1 MRKTRRAEIVVFGE
15 QNRVMKIHGKI
26 LNHYLSCS
34 SSTDKEGYLYKKGEV
49 NTSYQRRWCILKGN
63 LLFYKDRP
71 SERDVAGVI
80 VLEGCSVQLCE
91 SEEKF
96 AFSLVF
102 SEPGLRTYKF
112 AAEDQASLEGWIK
125 ALLLA
130 NHGYLALLV
139 KDLQEQYLEAACAAG
154 ESPADPQC
162 LGGDGMAHS
171 HSRGLIPGS
180 IFYTSP
186 PAPDSVDLGA
196 PQQLLLNASTNA
208 KAANKKSPK
217 LWPKRNALVAPING
231 PAPPQGVWSDPTED
245 FRQMHEEFGKEVKEL
260 IADWSK
266 RKPEEASVQ
275 GDLIDLS

>member
-1 MRKTRRAEIVVFGE
+1 M
-15 QNRVMKIHGKI
+15 
-26 LNHYLSCS
+26 NHYLSCS
-34 SSTDKEGYLYKKGEV
+34 SSVDKEGYLYKKGEV
-49 NTSYQRRWCILKGN
+49 NTSYQKRWCILKGN
-63 LLFYKDRP
+63 LLFYKDRQ
-71 SERDVAGVI
+71 SERDVLGVI

-112 AAEDQASLEGWIK
+112 AAENQSSQEGWIK

-139 KDLQEQYLEAACAAG
+139 KDLQEQYLEASRAAG
-154 ESPADPQC
+154 EAPSDPQH
-162 LGGDGMAHS
+162 LEGDGMANP
-171 HSRGLIPGS
+171 HSRGISSGS

-186 PAPDSVDLGA
+186 PAPGARDSVGLGA
-196 PQQLLLNASTNA
+196 PQQLHLTVPTTSR
-208 KAANKKSPK
+208 AANKRSPK

-231 PAPPQGVWSDPTED
+231 PAPPQGEWSEPTED
-245 FRQMHEEFGKEVKEL
+245 FKQLHEEYGKEVKEL
-260 IADWSK
+260 TADWLRSK
-266 RKPEEASVQ
+266 QENVPGQ